1 MNTYKLVDKNTN
13 QVIRE
18 VKANT
23 VLEVVREYDLATQ
36 ANDHIQI
43 VQAA

>member
-1 MNTYKLVDKNTN
+1 MNTYKLINKNTN

-23 VLEVVREYDLATQ
+23 VLEVVKQYDLATRE
-36 ANDHIQI
+36 NDHIQI
-43 VQAA
+43 VQA